1 MSAVDL
7 SHPIGGGGRPF
18 GEIKRRAPVTTPLI
32 GESAPARK
40 SATHGE
46 AGYARNARDAY
57 FTEPWVTKALLD
69 AVEFGSPIWEPACG
83 DGRMAEAILNHP
95 RGYCCAFSDVHDYGY
110 EPKWFKLC
118 DFVRDPCPWP
128 ETQFND
134 VITNPPFDL
143 AREFVR
149 KALHV
154 VYPQRGKVA
163 ILQRHEFDAPK
174 ANWPLFEPP
183 FAQKLI
189 LSKRPRWSTADKASP
204 RFPYAW
210 YVWDWRHEG
219 APIIR
224 WLDDGKIVSERL
236 L

>member
-1 MSAVDL
+1 MTL
-7 SHPIGGGGRPF
+7 L
-18 GEIKRRAPVTTPLI
+18 GEVAPP
-32 GESAPARK
+32 RK
-40 SATHGE
+40 SASHGE

-57 FTEPWVTKALLD
+57 FTEPWVTRALLG
-69 AVEFGSPIWEPACG
+69 AVKFSSPIWEPACG
-83 DGRMAEAILNHP
+83 DGRMAEVILDHEH
-95 RGYCCAFSDVHDYGY
+95 GYCCAWSDVHDYGY
-110 EPKWFKLC
+110 GPKFFKLC
-118 DFVRDPCPWP
+118 DFVRDASPWP
-128 ETQFND
+128 ETEFRA

-149 KALHV
+149 KALHIT
-154 VYPQRGKVA
+154 YPQHGKVA

-174 ANWPLFEPP
+174 GNWSLFKPP

-189 LSKRPRWSTADKASP
+189 LPRRPRWSDDDKASP

-219 APIIR
+219 PPVIR
-224 WLDDGKIVSERL
+224 WLEEPSASQGAL